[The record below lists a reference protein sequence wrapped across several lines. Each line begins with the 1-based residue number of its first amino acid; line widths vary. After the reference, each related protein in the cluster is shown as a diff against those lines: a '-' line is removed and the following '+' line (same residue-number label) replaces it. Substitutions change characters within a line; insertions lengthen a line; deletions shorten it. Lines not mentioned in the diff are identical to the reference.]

1 MNLLLIAG
9 HGAGDPG
16 SVGNGYQEAT
26 ETRKVVAA
34 LSNALNGYCNVST
47 YPSERNAFSDY
58 KAGALGTTARFS
70 LYNVVLEVHFNA
82 LSASPKDGKTKG
94 TEVFIPT
101 TEQHMSLADRLCR
114 NVSAVGFT
122 NRGVKF
128 KNYSVISTAKRS
140 GPLAMLL
147 EICFIDDP
155 DDMQVYTSEF
165 DAVIQAIADSIIQE
179 YGLKKED
186 SPVTYEEFEAFM
198 ARYEAKKAA
207 QQPDD
212 WSAAARDWAE
222 RNGIVNGNDAGK
234 MRYKSGVTREEVAQ
248 MLYNAVGN
256 SEK

>member
-16 SVGNGYQEAT
+16 AVGNGYQEAT

-58 KAGALGTTARFS
+58 KAGALGATARFS

-114 NVSAVGFT
+114 NVSAVGLT

-147 EICFIDDP
+147 EVCFIDDP

-179 YGLKKED
+179 YGLTKED
-186 SPVTYEEFEAFM
+186 SPVTYEEFKAHME
-198 ARYEAKKAA
+198 RYEKEKAA
-207 QQPDD
+207 MGPSP
-212 WSAAARDWAE
+212 WSESDRAWLE
-222 RNGIVNGNDAGK
+222 STGIMTGGRFQSA
-234 MRYKSGVTREEVAQ
+234 STREETGA
-248 MLYNAVGN
+248 MLHRLYDKIMQAVFG
-256 SEK
+256 